1 MNPTTLLAAI
11 LALLTGA
18 AGGAAITQTHNNKAA
33 NTNQPTTEVSVL
45 AEDFVSMRPTLEN
58 LPAEPISDIELTDL
72 LFTREE
78 EKLAR
83 DVYETLYE
91 RWNLQI
97 FSNIAQSEQTHTE
110 AVRDL
115 LVKYQIPD
123 PVTDDTTGVFVD
135 PELQS
140 LYSSLVAKGLTS
152 EVDALEV
159 GMMIEEMDIVDLQ
172 EAIDN
177 TDNDDIALLYEN
189 LLRGSRN
196 HLRSFTRQLEN
207 RQAGYEPQYISDEEF
222 QSIVTSNPERGT
234 PNKRTGRNRE

>member
-18 AGGAAITQTHNNKAA
+18 AGGAAITQTSNNKAA
-33 NTNQPTTEVSVL
+33 NSSQQSAEESVL
-45 AEDFVSMRPTLEN
+45 PEDFLSVRPALEN
-58 LPAEPISDIELTDL
+58 LPTESISDIERTDL

-83 DVYETLYE
+83 DVYLTLYE
-91 RWNLQI
+91 QWNLRI

-140 LYSSLVAKGLTS
+140 LYSTLVSKGLTS

-177 TDNDDIALLYEN
+177 TDNDDIALVYEN

-207 RQAGYEPQYISDEEF
+207 RQAAYEPQYISDEDF
-222 QSIVTSNPERGT
+222 QSIVSSGPERGT
-234 PNKRTGRNRE
+234 PSRRAGRNRE